1 MMASAR
7 VWPAMAEAYESA
19 VGSLPERLLA
29 TLRAAQ
35 LAGGDTRGQMSAA
48 MLVVEA
54 ERHTDPWVGVT
65 VDLRVD
71 RHDAP
76 LDELAR
82 LLDAAVAYSG
92 YGKAV
97 DALMGG
103 RPDESIEL
111 LEAPMRQLPNEGNF
125 EFLLGGALAASG
137 RTEAAVAQIT
147 ALLESNPSWAV
158 LARSFAAKGLV
169 QLPEG
174 VDFDELVGG

>member
-1 MMASAR
+1 MMANER

-19 VGSLPERLLA
+19 GGSLPERLLV

-35 LAGGDTRGQMSAA
+35 LAGGDARGQMSAA
-48 MLVVEA
+48 MLIVDA
-54 ERHTDPWVGVT
+54 ERRPDPWVGVT
-65 VDLRVD
+65 IDIRVD

-82 LLDAAVAYSG
+82 LLDAAVAYAD

-111 LEAPMRQLPNEGNF
+111 LDAPMRQLPGEGNF
-125 EFLLGGALAASG
+125 EFLRSGALAAAG
-137 RTEAAVAQIT
+137 RTEAAVRQMT
-147 ALLESNPSWAV
+147 ALLASNPSWAV
-158 LARSFAAKGLV
+158 LARSFAAKGLL
-169 QLPEG
+169 QLPES
-174 VDFDELVGG
+174 VDVDDLAGD